1 MIITGTHL
9 SRRTVLRGAG
19 AAIALPFLDGMVPA
33 LRARGR
39 SAATPVKR
47 LAIVYSPMGAH
58 MKKWTPPSEGPLQLS
73 EILQPIAAFR
83 DRALVISGLNMQN
96 ADSRDGGGVHSRI
109 QPCWLTGMHA
119 KRTEGPDME
128 VGISM
133 DQIAAKAV
141 GGETQLASLELALE
155 SSDLLGACDLGYT
168 CAYTA
173 TLSWR
178 GPSTPLPMEH
188 NPRAVFERL
197 FGTSDSTDA
206 TTRLADLRRD
216 RSILDSVAE
225 DMARIKKTVGP
236 GDQAKLNEYVE
247 AVRDVE
253 RRIQK
258 AEEQAGRELPV
269 VEQPAGIPTEFAD
282 FAKLMFDLNALALQA
297 DLTRIST
304 FMMGRELSVR
314 TYPEI
319 GVPEQHHG
327 LSHHQNNIEKLEKQ
341 AKLNAFHLQLFTHFL
356 EKLDAT
362 PDGDGS
368 LLDHTE
374 ILYGSG
380 MSNSNLH
387 LPYDVPTI
395 VFGGSAFRINSGRH
409 IRYPKGTPLTN
420 LQLTLLE
427 RMGVAVDH
435 LGDSTGTLNLLSDV

>member
-1 MIITGTHL
+1 MIVTRKHL
-9 SRRTVLRGAG
+9 PRRTVLRGIG

-33 LRARGR
+33 FSPLAH
-39 SAATPVKR
+39 AAAIPPKR
-47 LAIVYSPMGAH
+47 LAIVYVPMGAY
-58 MKKWTPPSEGPLQLS
+58 MKKWTPPTEGPLQLS
-73 EILQPIAAFR
+73 EILQPLAPFK
-83 DRALVISGLNMQN
+83 DRTLVMSGLTMQN
-96 ADSRDGGGVHSRI
+96 ADARDGGGVHSRI

-133 DQIAAKAV
+133 DQVAARAI
-141 GGETQLASLELALE
+141 GGETQLASLELSLE
-155 SSDLLGACDLGYT
+155 AADMLGACDLGYT
-168 CAYTA
+168 CAYTS

-206 TTRLADLRRD
+206 ATRLADIRR
-216 RSILDSVAE
+216 SHSLLDSVMH
-225 DMARIKKTVGP
+225 DIARITNTVGP
-236 GDQAKLNEYVE
+236 GDRAKIDEYVE

-253 RRIQK
+253 RRIEK
-258 AEEQAGRELPV
+258 AEQQVDRELPTID
-269 VEQPAGIPTEFAD
+269 QPVGIPTDFAD
-282 FAKLMFDLNALALQA
+282 YTRLMFDLNALALQA

-327 LSHHQNNIEKLEKQ
+327 LSHHQDNIEKLEKQ
-341 AKLNAFHLQLFTHFL
+341 ARLNVFHLSLFRYFL
-356 EKLDAT
+356 EKMQAV

-368 LLDHTE
+368 LLDNTVV
-374 ILYGSG
+374 LYGSG
-380 MSNSNLH
+380 ISNSNLH

-395 VFGGSAFRINSGRH
+395 VVGGPRFQIKPDRH
-409 IRYPKGTPLTN
+409 VRYPKGTPLTN
-420 LQLTLLE
+420 LQLALLDK
-427 RMGVAVDH
+427 MDVPVDR
-435 LGDSTGTLNLLSDV
+435 LGDSTGTLNLLSEL